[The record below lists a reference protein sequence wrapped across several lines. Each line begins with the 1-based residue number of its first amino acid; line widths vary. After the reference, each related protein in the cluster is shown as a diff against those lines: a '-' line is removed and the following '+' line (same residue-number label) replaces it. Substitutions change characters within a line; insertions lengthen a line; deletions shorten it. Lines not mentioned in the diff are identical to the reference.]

1 MKNVWMRCG
10 GDTSLLIQNLK
21 HQCDLPPLLSHFFL
35 STILSQTMLTRKTQ
49 ILYPTVRNFY
59 NAVLGVIRKKY
70 SFVNT
75 EGKPASISWPPYE
88 EPAGAYEDG
97 SPETHLGRLLI
108 GYLEQLHFVRS
119 GSLQETAGL
128 RRKPRSCAFEC
139 TLRLY
144 VKQGKT
150 PFNVVIA
157 MAFVREPKFSSPFI
171 TSEELADYLEELIT
185 TGKITRP
192 YNVVFQAKFDTL
204 RLCYINGS
212 INDLGL
218 DF

>member
-1 MKNVWMRCG
+1 
-10 GDTSLLIQNLK
+10 
-21 HQCDLPPLLSHFFL
+21 
-35 STILSQTMLTRKTQ
+35 MLTRKTQ

-70 SFVNT
+70 FFINS
-75 EGKPASISWPPYE
+75 EGKNTSISWPPYE

-108 GYLEQLHFVRS
+108 GYLEHLHFVRA

-139 TLRLY
+139 TLRLR
-144 VKQGKT
+144 VKHGKA
-150 PFNVVIA
+150 PFDVVIA
-157 MAFVREPKFSSPFI
+157 MAFVRDPRFTAPFI
-171 TSEELADYLEELIT
+171 TSEEVADYLEELIT
-185 TGKITRP
+185 TGKIIRP

-212 INDLGL
+212 LNGLGL